1 MKRYMPKNLIGV
13 ALFCICA
20 AAQTSNL
27 PIECSSPRAI
37 LDRYVVALGGEIALR
52 QVQTIIVKAR
62 ESEPHTFNPASTRHS
77 WYTLKWKAPDK
88 VRARPR
94 YLLSLAD
101 WRFDG
106 KAWSI
111 DTGQQSHNNDNQP
124 PWRVKLKSEYP
135 YNDDPP
141 FMMYRITANPIML
154 ATAKDLYASLE
165 LGSTDLQSPGTCVL
179 FANGTNE
186 YGARRRDILQFDAQ
200 SGLLKLWE
208 IQIGSPRQVSYVR
221 FTFSDYRPVAPIK
234 IPFRIYFDFYQA
246 TFRLTKVTLNAP
258 IADEEFVPKR

>member
-1 MKRYMPKNLIGV
+1 MKRYTPTNLIRV
-13 ALFCICA
+13 ALFFICA
-20 AAQTSNL
+20 AAQTNNL
-27 PIECSSPRAI
+27 SAECSSPGTI
-37 LDRYVVALGGEIALR
+37 LDRYVAALGGQTALR

-77 WYTLKWKAPDK
+77 FYTLKWKAPDK

-94 YLLSLAD
+94 YFLSFAD

-111 DTGQQSHNNDNQP
+111 DTGRQSHNNDNQP
-124 PWRVKLKSEYP
+124 PWRVKLKAEYP

-154 ATAKDLYASLE
+154 ATAKDLYSSLE
-165 LGSTDLQSPGTCVL
+165 LGSSNLQSPGTCVL
-179 FANGTNE
+179 FANGKSG
-186 YGARRRDILQFDAQ
+186 YGARRRDILHFDAQ

-208 IQIGSPRQVSYVR
+208 IQVGLPRQVSYVR
-221 FTFSDYRPVAPIK
+221 FTFSDYRTVAPIK

-246 TFRLTKVTLNAP
+246 SFRLTKVTLNAP
-258 IADEEFVPKR
+258 IDDEEFVPKR